1 MRHRVTFLAGLA
13 VGLVAGARA
22 GRERYDQLKGVAQ
35 KVADSPAV
43 RKTTKA
49 VGQKAGELTK
59 AAGHQAA
66 EQLPKLTESAKNSAG
81 KVRSQLARN
90 HDGDH
95 LTGTE
100 TGTGTGTGT
109 GTEPGTDYDDAAVN
123 GSRPV
128 S

>member
-1 MRHRVTFLAGLA
+1 MRHRATFLAGLA

-22 GRERYDQLKGVAQ
+22 GRERYDQLKGFAR

-59 AAGHQAA
+59 AAGQKTA
-66 EQLPKLTESAKNSAG
+66 EQLPKLSETAKNSAG
-81 KVRSQLARN
+81 KVRSQLTKN
-90 HDGDH
+90 HDASSDDTDH
-95 LTGTE
+95 AT
-100 TGTGTGTGT
+100 
-109 GTEPGTDYDDAAVN
+109 VN

>member
-1 MRHRVTFLAGLA
+1 MRHRATFLAGLA

-22 GRERYDQLKGVAQ
+22 GRERYDQLKGFAQ

-59 AAGHQAA
+59 AAGQKTA
-66 EQLPKLTESAKNSAG
+66 EQLPKLTETAKNSAG
-81 KVRSQLARN
+81 KVRSQLIRN
-90 HDGDH
+90 HDASSDDTDH
-95 LTGTE
+95 AT
-100 TGTGTGTGT
+100 
-109 GTEPGTDYDDAAVN
+109 VN

>member
-1 MRHRVTFLAGLA
+1 MRHRATFLAGLA

-22 GRERYDQLKGVAQ
+22 GRERYEQLKRVAL
-35 KVADSPAV
+35 KVADNPTV

-49 VGQKAGELTK
+49 ASEKAGELTK

-90 HDGDH
+90 HDDDQ
-95 LTGTE
+95 LAGTA
-100 TGTGTGTGT
+100 G
-109 GTEPGTDYDDAAVN
+109 DYDDTAVN
-123 GSRPV
+123 GIRPV
-128 S
+128 SYGTPGEPGVP

>member
-1 MRHRVTFLAGLA
+1 MRHRATFLAGLA

-22 GRERYDQLKGVAQ
+22 GRERYEQLKGFAQ

-59 AAGHQAA
+59 AAGHKAG

-81 KVRSQLARN
+81 KVRSQLTRN
-90 HDGDH
+90 HEASH
-95 LTGTE
+95 
-100 TGTGTGTGT
+100 
-109 GTEPGTDYDDAAVN
+109 DDSDPATVN

-128 S
+128 G